1 MLGRFILRLVS
12 AQLKKLSLPI
22 CPVWIAPAVSP
33 AKNPVSLNITEVC
46 FALRL
51 LLAAAKEEAA
61 AMEDA
66 VTRVWRLEA
75 ELSRASTE
83 TELLL
88 LSPRAEV
95 AVVSR
100 NFPSKDLASAV
111 FRIRQANPAL
121 RVVLLAGQRDDEG
134 QRLIDAAIACGVYD
148 IILVND
154 QGEVDGEEIR
164 RAITGESGRRY
175 EDVAHLHTQ
184 VALPEPPAPE
194 PSPDTIKIP
203 VPPIPQIKLSGAGL
217 VSMLARAEPGPAPG
231 SLKPGA
237 PAPPR
242 GVVLAVFGASGGAG
256 RTTAAANLAA
266 ALAVSGFRV
275 SALDLSVHSPA
286 LADHLGLRS
295 YAPGRWQALLR
306 GEAPAVVLVPGGVEG
321 VRVLPGPALDEAGA
335 LVTAGAEAVRRL
347 IGQMRLEDD
356 FIVLDTPAAPLD
368 ALVQAA
374 FEEAGVA
381 VFVTDASMS
390 AAKRLAAALNGPWG
404 AGRALKVL
412 VVTRAHPE
420 IGRDGEAAARELA
433 VRPNLV
439 VADNPSL
446 YWPSA
451 AGSPVALSNSPDGNA
466 WRKLAA
472 GIAAKTGKE

>member
-1 MLGRFILRLVS
+1 M
-12 AQLKKLSLPI
+12 
-22 CPVWIAPAVSP
+22 
-33 AKNPVSLNITEVC
+33 
-46 FALRL
+46 RL

-61 AMEDA
+61 ALEDA
-66 VTRVWRLEA
+66 VSRVWQLDA

-83 TELLL
+83 AELLI
-88 LSPRAEV
+88 LSPRADV

-111 FRIRQANPAL
+111 FRIRQANPSL
-121 RVVLLAGQRDDEG
+121 RVVLLAGQRDEEG
-134 QRLIDAAIACGVYD
+134 QRLIDAAIGCGVYD

-164 RAITGESGRRY
+164 RAVTGEAARRY
-175 EDVAHLHTQ
+175 EDVAHLHTRM
-184 VALPEPPAPE
+184 ALPEPPPPE
-194 PSPDTIKIP
+194 PPPDTIKIP
-203 VPPIPQIKLSGAGL
+203 VPPIPQIKLPAAGL
-217 VSMLARAEPGPAPG
+217 VSKLTRAEPGPAPG
-231 SLKPGA
+231 SLKPSV

-242 GVVLAVFGASGGAG
+242 GIVLAVFGASGGAG

-266 ALAVSGFRV
+266 ALAASGFRV

-295 YAPGRWQALLR
+295 FAPGRWQALQR

-321 VRVLPGPALDEAGA
+321 VRVLPGPAMDEMGA
-335 LVTAGAEAVRRL
+335 LIASGADAVRRL

-368 ALVQAA
+368 ALTQAA
-374 FEEAGVA
+374 YEEAGVA

-404 AGRALKVL
+404 AGRAMKVL
-412 VVTRAHPE
+412 AVTRAHAE
-420 IGRDGEAAARELA
+420 IGRDGEAVARELA

-451 AGSPVALSNSPDGNA
+451 GGSPVALSNTPDGNA
-466 WRKLAA
+466 WRKLASA
-472 GIAAKTGKE
+472 IAARTGKG